1 MEHFILGKCPIR
13 PKPGR
18 GAVEKV
24 PSLPCNQP
32 AALKRLLEMI
42 IFSLHAAYREQ
53 ASKELSYMLFL
64 TTAVFSPGDEL
75 KLSQDD
81 GGIPIM
87 VQLYPFNDPAFKKEV
102 DAMFIRVG
110 ANLEDLVNFPRR
122 MFLRNEGDFGV
133 GVFGPEDYKV
143 NDFLGFYLGT
153 VEDEP
158 HGRHVVTSKTGKAKY
173 CNGGNSRLLPVSA
186 HLERGTPGSYMNS
199 SANRRNK
206 DGSSMKANARADRT
220 KQILHTH
227 EGRRFAC
234 IPMFCSAPFSADFT
248 VWPYDPEAGH
258 GSSFRSG

>member
-1 MEHFILGKCPIR
+1 
-13 PKPGR
+13 
-18 GAVEKV
+18 
-24 PSLPCNQP
+24 
-32 AALKRLLEMI
+32 
-42 IFSLHAAYREQ
+42 
-53 ASKELSYMLFL
+53 MLFL

-87 VQLYPFNDPAFKKEV
+87 VQLYPFDDPAFKKEV
-102 DAMFIRVG
+102 DDMFCRAG
-110 ANLEDLVNFPRR
+110 AKMEDLVKFPRR

-206 DGSSMKANARADRT
+206 DGSRMKANARADRT
-220 KQILHTH
+220 NQILHTH

-234 IPMFCSAPFSADFT
+234 IPMFCSAPFSKAFT